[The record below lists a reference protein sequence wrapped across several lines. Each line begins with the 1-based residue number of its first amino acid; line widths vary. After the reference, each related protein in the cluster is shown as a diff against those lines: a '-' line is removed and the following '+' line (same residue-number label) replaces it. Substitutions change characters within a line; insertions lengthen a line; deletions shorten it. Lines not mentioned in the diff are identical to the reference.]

1 MEIRQAEF
9 LLSATKL
16 EECPQTNLPEVCF
29 AGRSNVGKSSLIN
42 YLTNRK
48 KLARTSN
55 TPGKTQ
61 QFNYYV
67 INSGE
72 FHLVDLPGYGYAKV
86 SMKERALWGRQIQR
100 YLMERQNIKMI
111 FQLVDC
117 RHEPTEK
124 DEEFMYWLAEHQR
137 PFSVI
142 LTKMDKLSK
151 NKQQQSLA
159 RLKRIHKEM
168 NIEVP
173 IIISSSETRT
183 GREEILRLIEEFIY
197 I

>member
-16 EECPQTNLPEVCF
+16 EECPQSDLPEICF

-48 KLARTSN
+48 KLARISN

-61 QFNYYV
+61 QLNYYV

-72 FHLVDLPGYGYAKV
+72 YHLVDLPGYGYAKV
-86 SMKERALWGRQIQR
+86 SMKERALWSKEIQR
-100 YLMERQNIKMI
+100 YLLERQNIKMI